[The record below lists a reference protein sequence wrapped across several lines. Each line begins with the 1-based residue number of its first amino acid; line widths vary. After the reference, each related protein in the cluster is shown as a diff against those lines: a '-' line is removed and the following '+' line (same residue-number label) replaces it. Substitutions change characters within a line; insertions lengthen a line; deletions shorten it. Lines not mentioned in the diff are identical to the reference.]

1 MGSFTPNQMAEVLI
15 SQGFEDCSDEP
26 LIDKNNVVTITPMY
40 RDEFSSLCERVEK
53 EESEMNKHE

>member
-1 MGSFTPNQMAEVLI
+1 MTVWYVIDVKDKGDVNMLLFRK
-15 SQGFEDCSDEP
+15 D
-26 LIDKNNVVTITPMY
+26 IDKNNVVTITPMY

>member
-1 MGSFTPNQMAEVLI
+1 MCTTLI
-15 SQGFEDCSDEP
+15 ERID
-26 LIDKNNVVTITPMY
+26 IDKNNVVTITPMY